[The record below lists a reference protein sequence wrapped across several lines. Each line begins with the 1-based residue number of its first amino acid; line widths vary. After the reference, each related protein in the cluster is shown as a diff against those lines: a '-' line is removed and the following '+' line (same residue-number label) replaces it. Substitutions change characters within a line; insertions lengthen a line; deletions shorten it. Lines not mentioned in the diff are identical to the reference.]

1 MYLTMVMSDFT
12 YLIDVIGVIG
22 VVMVKKVFQYKKKG
36 LHILPP
42 YLAHSALPL
51 QLGVIDRLQRP
62 LADNS
67 LFYGRP
73 QIIRN

>member
-1 MYLTMVMSDFT
+1 MVVVVFVV
-12 YLIDVIGVIG
+12 LVVV

-36 LHILPP
+36 LPILPP